1 MDLEVGSQNGAE
13 TARKRAPRRC
23 SGFLICSVWC
33 ALPAMAGLRLPCH
46 NGSDERSPAMKV
58 LKGGKLIDGTG
69 AQPVADVAVVVRD
82 QRIAA
87 VTTRAGGDWPSD
99 AEVIDVSGLTILPGL
114 IDCHDH
120 LAMHGYDLAQRW
132 GINEPQSTRTLRTA
146 KVLEETLAMGYTAVR
161 DAAGLDAGFKRAIDE
176 GLIAGPRLV
185 VSLCIISPIGGIGDR
200 VSPSG
205 FSCCVPNDPLLPD
218 GVVNSLTDV
227 RPTVRRIV
235 RAGADVI
242 KCATTGG
249 ASSRPGHG
257 PLDGAFNLGRA
268 EALTDEAH
276 ALDRRVMCHA
286 LGGRGLRIAIEA
298 GVDSI
303 EHGCY
308 LDEEPELLDMMA
320 QRGIFFVPTFAV
332 YDFHRKSPLPHIRER
347 AHHLRE
353 HHIESLRRAFAA
365 GVKIA
370 AGTDAGGHGHPQ
382 NAVEVECLVN
392 AGLSP
397 LQALRAATGWAA
409 ECLGLER
416 NIGTVEKGKL
426 ADLIVVAGDPLS
438 DVAVLQDPARI
449 ALVLK
454 DGEVI
459 ANRLAT

>member
-1 MDLEVGSQNGAE
+1 
-13 TARKRAPRRC
+13 
-23 SGFLICSVWC
+23 
-33 ALPAMAGLRLPCH
+33 
-46 NGSDERSPAMKV
+46 MKV
-58 LKGGKLIDGTG
+58 LKGGRLIDGTG
-69 AQPVADVAVVVRD
+69 AGPVAGAAVVVRD
-82 QRIAA
+82 QRIEA
-87 VTTRAGGDWPSD
+87 VTTQAGSDWPSE
-99 AEVIDVSGLTILPGL
+99 AEVIDVSGMTILPGL

-120 LAMHGYDLAQRW
+120 LAMHGYDLARRW
-132 GINEPQSTRTLRTA
+132 GIDEPQSTRALRTA
-146 KVLEETLAMGYTAVR
+146 KVLRETLAAGYTAVR
-161 DAAGLDAGFKRAIDE
+161 DAAGLDTGFKRAIDE
-176 GLIAGPRLV
+176 GLITGPRLV
-185 VSLCIISPIGGIGDR
+185 VSLCIVSPIGGIGDR

-218 GVVNSLTDV
+218 GVVSSVSDV
-227 RPTVRRIV
+227 RPVVRRIV

-257 PLDGAFNLGRA
+257 PRDGAFNLD
-268 EALTDEAH
+268 EMQALTDEAH

-332 YDFHRKSPLPHIRER
+332 YEYHRKSALAHVRER
-347 AHHLRE
+347 AQQLQE
-353 HHIESLRRAFAA
+353 HHAESLRRAFAA

-370 AGTDAGGHGHPQ
+370 AGTDAGGHGHPS
-382 NAVEVECLVN
+382 NAMEIECLVK
-392 AGLSP
+392 AGLTP

-409 ECLGLER
+409 ECLGLAR
-416 NIGTVEKGKL
+416 DIGTVEKGKL

-438 DVAVLQDPARI
+438 DVTVLQNPERI

-454 DGEVI
+454 GGEI
-459 ANRLAT
+459 AANRLTKTPR

>member
-1 MDLEVGSQNGAE
+1 
-13 TARKRAPRRC
+13 
-23 SGFLICSVWC
+23 
-33 ALPAMAGLRLPCH
+33 
-46 NGSDERSPAMKV
+46 MKV
-58 LKGGKLIDGTG
+58 LKGGRLIDGTG
-69 AQPVADVAVVVRD
+69 ASPVADAVVLVRD
-82 QRIAA
+82 QRIEA
-87 VTTRAGGDWPSD
+87 VTTSGGDWPGD
-99 AEVIDVSGLTILPGL
+99 AEIVDISGMTILPGL

-120 LAMHGYDLAQRW
+120 MAMHGYDLARRW
-132 GINEPQSTRTLRTA
+132 GLDEPQSTRHLRTA
-146 KVLEETLAMGYTAVR
+146 KVLADTLAAGYTAVR

-185 VSLCIISPIGGIGDR
+185 VSLCIVSPIGGIGDL
-200 VSPSG
+200 VSPAG

-218 GVVNSLTDV
+218 GVVSNPAEV
-227 RPTVRRIV
+227 RPVVRRIV

-257 PLDGAFNLGRA
+257 PRDGAFNLD
-268 EALTDEAH
+268 EMQALADEAH

-286 LGGRGLRIAIEA
+286 LGGRGLHIAIEA

-308 LDEEPELLDMMA
+308 LDEEPELLDAMA

-332 YDFHRKSPLPHIRER
+332 YEYHRKSALPHVRER

-353 HHIESLRRAFAA
+353 HHAESLRRALAA

-370 AGTDAGGHGHPQ
+370 AGTDAGGHGHPS
-382 NAVEVECLVN
+382 NAMEIECLVK
-392 AGLSP
+392 AGLTS

-409 ECLGLER
+409 ECMGRDSEF
-416 NIGTVEKGKL
+416 GTVAEGKL
-426 ADLIVVAGDPLS
+426 ADLVVVAGDPLG
-438 DVAVLQDPARI
+438 DVAMLQDPERI

-454 DGEVI
+454 GGEI
-459 ANRLAT
+459 AANRLSKTPR